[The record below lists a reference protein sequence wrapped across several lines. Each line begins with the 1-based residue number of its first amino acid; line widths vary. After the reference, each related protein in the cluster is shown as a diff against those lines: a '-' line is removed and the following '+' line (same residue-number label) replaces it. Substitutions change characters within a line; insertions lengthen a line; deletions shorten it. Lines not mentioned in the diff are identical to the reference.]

1 MLVLV
6 STCFLIL
13 NAPAHLSLIAVK
25 SYLYINSHT
34 ISDYDQQTKHFI
46 FNNETSNR
54 INNDT
59 ISTSVQHGPI
69 LDDGITIHLLYMAV
83 TLTQLIAYSSYSI
96 NFFLYS
102 FSGIHF
108 RASLTKL
115 INKFR
120 RH

>member
-25 SYLYINSHT
+25 IYLYINEHPV
-34 ISDYDQQTKHFI
+34 SDYDQQTKYLI

-59 ISTSVQHGPI
+59 ISTSIQHGAI
-69 LDDGITIHLLYMAV
+69 LEDEITIHLLYMAV

-102 FSGIHF
+102 FSGINF
-108 RASLTKL
+108 RASLRKL
-115 INKFR
+115 IEKFR